1 VNREIKLLRFHKVR
15 AKPLFFA
22 LVVFLAAVYLRM
34 PYFINANAINPDEA
48 ELLATGKL
56 ASQSWFPYENYTTT
70 NFGPIWPEFLGIF
83 KSVGF
88 SLTFQ
93 FAHIMSFVLLLIGF
107 LLFQVIDLTLRK
119 NANWMIYGLYA
130 LIDFAVFSPATIEFS
145 FLATETLP
153 IALASIMLIF
163 LMTQKRSAK
172 ILYFSGAFF
181 GLAVLAK
188 YQAIPIGV
196 IAIIFIFVY
205 CHHKNS
211 FYTNFIEVLKFITGM
226 FLTFFV
232 IFVWIFLGGGLQK
245 FLIDSLG
252 FSFSYSSGDIPGF
265 QGGLGFIRKLQ
276 NGTNLIWGEPVV
288 LLIIFWLLSLILVSR
303 QDYTRQSGH
312 NLTVSRIPSS
322 PMVLICIIVGFLM
335 VSIPGNYF
343 PHYLLFLIW
352 TLQVSGSLLNFGE
365 FSEKSVK
372 SYVPFL
378 NATDSKSIPVVFLL
392 LAGLVFSA
400 NQSDFLD
407 SIRLSQ
413 RSQVEANILLESKIS
428 NLSKQGLELCPRKSQ
443 VFIWGWAAE
452 YYTLFDWNPPD
463 DLVNDSMR
471 IFFGFNEEVVAKR
484 IFAAVSSDKT
494 SCIFEAIGPNY
505 FFNISPLD
513 SLQNRVP
520 SVSDF
525 LISHYRKIELT
536 PEYGTV
542 WVRNE

>member
-1 VNREIKLLRFHKVR
+1 VR

-22 LVVFLAAVYLRM
+22 LVVLFTAIYLRM
-34 PYFINANAINPDEA
+34 PYFVNTTAINPDEA
-48 ELLATGKL
+48 DLLATAKL
-56 ASQSWFPYENYTTT
+56 AAQSWFPYENYTTT

-88 SLTFQ
+88 SFTFQ
-93 FAHIMSFVLLLIGF
+93 FAHILSFALLLIGF

-119 NANWMIYGLYA
+119 DANWMIYGLYA

-163 LMTQKRSAK
+163 LMTKKRSSK
-172 ILYFSGAFF
+172 TLYFSGSFF

-196 IAIIFIFVY
+196 IAVIFIFVY
-205 CHHKNS
+205 CCQKNS
-211 FYTNFIEVLKFITGM
+211 LSTNFNEVLKFLAGTL
-226 FLTFFV
+226 LTFFG
-232 IFVWIFLGGGLQK
+232 IFVWVFLGGGLQK
-245 FLIDSLG
+245 FLIDSVG
-252 FSFSYSSGDIPGF
+252 FSFSYSTGGMPGF

-276 NGTNLIWGEPVV
+276 NGTNLIWGEPIV
-288 LLIIFWLLSLILVSR
+288 LLIIFWLLALILISR
-303 QDYTRQSGH
+303 PDYTRDPGCD
-312 NLTVSRIPSS
+312 LTVSKIPRS
-322 PMVLICIIVGFLM
+322 PMIITCIIVGFLI

-343 PHYLLFLIW
+343 PHYLLFFIW

-365 FSEKSVK
+365 FSEKLVK
-372 SYVPFL
+372 NHVPLF
-378 NATDSKSIPVVFLL
+378 NAIDSKTIPAVFLL
-392 LAGLVFSA
+392 MTSFVFSA
-400 NQSDFLD
+400 NQSKFLD
-407 SIRLSQ
+407 TIRLSKQ
-413 RSQVEANILLESKIS
+413 NQVEANFLLESKIN
-428 NLSKQGLELCPRKSQ
+428 NLSEQGLELCPKNSQ

-452 YYTLFDWNPPD
+452 YFTLLDWNPPD

-484 IFAAVSSDKT
+484 IYAAVSSNKT

-513 SLQNRVP
+513 NLQKRVP
-520 SVSDF
+520 SVNDF
-525 LISHYRKIELT
+525 LISNYRKIELT

-542 WVRNE
+542 WVRKN